1 MKSND
6 SRPQRMTDYAITFA
20 CYNQVEY
27 TRQCVNSLV
36 RHRHDLAFVPHVR
49 PVQWRRGAA

>member
-1 MKSND
+1 
-6 SRPQRMTDYAITFA
+6 MTDYAITFA
-20 CYNQVEY
+20 CYNRVEY